1 MILQQKRQHGK
12 PNISKYIKQMK
23 QKFLI
28 ISNLNM
34 KKFNFENYRKK
45 YARSTVIRPVNKLL

>member
-12 PNISKYIKQMK
+12 LNISKYTKEMK

-34 KKFNFENYRKK
+34 KKLNFENYRKN
-45 YARSTVIRPVNKLL
+45 TQEVL